1 MFEIDWSSIAQ
12 SRALLAAGMWV
23 TLKITL
29 VAILCGLVG
38 GTLLALCS
46 ITKSKILNTFAK
58 GYVSVF
64 RSIPLIMLLLW
75 FFLIVPQLLKAVF
88 DLSPSIDI
96 RLVSAMVAF
105 SLLEAAFFCE
115 IIRAGIQSLP
125 KGQSHAARAVG
136 MTPVQ
141 SMRFIILPQAFKAML
156 PILLTQCIVIF
167 QDTSLVY
174 VIALG
179 DFFRRATSIGERDG
193 TLVQMLLFAGLV
205 YWIICSLLSLTVK
218 LLQLRNSH
226 D

>member
-1 MFEIDWSSIAQ
+1 MFEFDWNTLLQ
-12 SRALLAAGMWV
+12 SRGLLLEGLWV

-29 VAILCGLVG
+29 VSVLCGLAW
-38 GTLLALCS
+38 GTVLAMFS
-46 ITKSKILNTFAK
+46 ISRSRILAQFAK
-58 GYVSVF
+58 IYVSVF
-64 RSIPLIMLLLW
+64 RSIPLVMLLLW
-75 FFLIVPQLLKAVF
+75 FFLIVPQFLKALF
-88 DLSPSIDI
+88 NLSPSVDI

-115 IIRAGIQSLP
+115 IMRAGIQSLP
-125 KGQSHAARAVG
+125 IGQFHAARALG
-136 MTPVQ
+136 MSPYQ

-193 TLVQMLLFAGLV
+193 NIVQMLLFAGLT
-205 YWIICSLLSLTVK
+205 YWIICSLLTLIVK
-218 LLQLRNSH
+218 LLQSRTSH
-226 D
+226 A

>member
-29 VAILCGLVG
+29 VAILCGLAG

>member
-1 MFEIDWSSIAQ
+1 MFEFDWNT
-12 SRALLAAGMWV
+12 LLASRGLLFAGLWV

-29 VAILCGLVG
+29 VAVLCGLLW
-38 GTLLALCS
+38 GTVLAMLS
-46 ITKSKILNTFAK
+46 ISKSRALVQFAK
-58 GYVSVF
+58 VYVSVF
-64 RSIPLIMLLLW
+64 RSIPLVMLLLW
-75 FFLIVPQLLKAVF
+75 FFLIVPQFLKAVF
-88 DLSPSIDI
+88 DLSPSVDI

-115 IIRAGIQSLP
+115 IMRAGIQSLP
-125 KGQSHAARAVG
+125 VGQFHAARALG
-136 MTPVQ
+136 MSPYQ

-193 TLVQMLLFAGLV
+193 TIVQMLLFAGLT
-205 YWIICSLLSLTVK
+205 YWIICSLLTLIVK
-218 LLQLRNSH
+218 LLQSRTSH
-226 D
+226 A

>member
-1 MFEIDWSSIAQ
+1 MFEFDWSSIAQ
-12 SRALLAAGMWV
+12 SRALLAAGMWI
-23 TLKITL
+23 TMKITL
-29 VAILCGLVG
+29 VAILCGLAG

-46 ITKSKILNTFAK
+46 IAKSKILNTFAK